1 MLFKC
6 SDYKDFSSRR
16 FYIYDDR
23 SSCDRESG
31 WLVVTQ
37 DPTLRIPCNIDKV
50 NLTTI
55 WYSGLQ
61 TKTKF
66 NGNQTFYLSCIF

>member
-6 SDYKDFSSRR
+6 SFETDLVIRR
-16 FYIYDDR
+16 FYISARHGD
-23 SSCDRESG
+23 CDEDTG
-31 WLVVTQ
+31 WLVVKESTRQ
-37 DPTLRIPCNIDKV
+37 KNCNIDKV
-50 NLTTI
+50 SLTTI
-55 WYSGLQ
+55 WYSALQ